1 MTVRP
6 SRAAATLSTALLTL
20 PMATAVRADDATIP
34 ETAPQVLQPITVQA
48 RQWTEDV
55 QDVPGSVDVLTWERL
70 ETPLW
75 DTLETIPKISPNVQI
90 EDSSVQSR
98 VVIRGITSA
107 NTALQDPVGYF
118 VNDVA
123 LPMGIS
129 QAPKL
134 FNVEQMEILKGPQGS
149 LFGRNTEAGAIRVDT
164 TDPTWEPTYWASLN
178 PSLRNGDDRWE
189 PVYVG
194 SAGVSGTLVEGRL
207 AGSLAVRGETTD
219 GIRRNLYDGDE
230 ESGDT
235 DRLTMSGGLQ
245 ARLGDDTDVSLK
257 SIFEYA
263 DEGKSRM
270 RYVNGPYATDAYTTN
285 YNTETWNK
293 TTTAIQSLRIDHRFN
308 DVDLTSV
315 TGWTHYHRDMRMDI
329 DLSPMPSPATGM
341 DTEDDMLSQE
351 LRLTSNDAESR
362 LRWLTGLYAYRQWT
376 DVQVHM
382 GTPLVYRDTDID
394 QVGLAGFG
402 QVEVSFTDKLR
413 LGIGGRVEWINQSGE
428 MTLTSTAGRS
438 TFDRDLDTV
447 TLLPRFT
454 LAYDVTPDVMVY
466 GSYARG
472 YLPGG
477 YNVSMATDAES
488 LAYDPEYTWTA
499 EAGVKATLFGG
510 RARTGL
516 ALFHTSI
523 TDKQILD
530 LQPGGIRRYSNAA
543 EAEIYGFEASADA
556 QVTSRWSVFG
566 TLGLQHAE
574 ATDYVTDV
582 SGPSG
587 TVQADLSGNALPMAA
602 DVTYSVGARYD
613 EGSGWFG
620 EASLNG
626 SGPYYF
632 DSRNTLEQD
641 AFVRVDAEIGYRFE
655 AFEVAL
661 WSANLTGENVY
672 TRAVSNRMGAIF
684 EDGAPREVG
693 LRVKVTW

>member
-1 MTVRP
+1 MTAAP
-6 SRAAATLSTALLTL
+6 PARATAAVSVLLLALPAAVARAEDPAATDGPALNL
-20 PMATAVRADDATIP
+20 A
-34 ETAPQVLQPITVQA
+34 PITVQA
-48 RQWTEDV
+48 RQWTEDLR
-55 QDVPGSVDVLTWERL
+55 DVPGSVDVLTWERL

-90 EDSSVQSR
+90 EDSSIQSR
-98 VVIRGITSA
+98 VVIRGVTSA

-134 FNVEQMEILKGPQGS
+134 FDVEQMEILKGPQGS

-164 TDPTWEPTYWASLN
+164 TDPGWEPTLWASLN
-178 PSLRNGDDRWE
+178 PSLRNGGDRWE

-219 GIRRNLYDGDE
+219 GVRRNLYDGDE

-235 DRLTMSGGLQ
+235 DRWTVSGGLT

-257 SIFEYA
+257 SIAERV

-270 RYVNGPYATDAYTTN
+270 RYVTGPYATDAYTTN
-285 YNTETWNK
+285 YNTESWNK
-293 TTTAIQSLRIDHRFN
+293 ITTAVQSLRIDHRFN
-308 DVDLTSV
+308 DIDLTSV
-315 TGWTHYHRDMRMDI
+315 TGWTHYHRDMQMDI
-329 DLSPMPSPATGM
+329 DLSPAPSPATGM
-341 DTEDDMLSQE
+341 DTTDDMVSQE
-351 LRLTSNDAESR
+351 LRLTSNDPESR
-362 LRWLTGLYAYRQWT
+362 LRWLTGLYVYRQWT
-376 DVQVHM
+376 DVEVHM
-382 GTPLVYRDTDID
+382 GTPLVYRNTDID
-394 QVGLAGFG
+394 QVGVAGFG
-402 QVEVSFTDKLR
+402 QVEVSFTDKMR
-413 LGIGGRVEWINQSGE
+413 LSIGGRVEWINQSGE

-454 LAYDVTPDVMVY
+454 LSYDVTPDVMVY

-516 ALFHTSI
+516 ALFHTTV

-530 LQPGGIRRYSNAA
+530 IDPAGFRRYSNAA

-556 QVTSRWSVFG
+556 RVTSRWSVFG

-574 ATDYVTDV
+574 ATDYITNV

-587 TVQADLSGNALPMAA
+587 TARTDLSGKALPMAA

-613 EGSGWFG
+613 EGDGWFG

-661 WSANLTGENVY
+661 WGANLSGENVY
-672 TRAVSNRMGAIF
+672 ARAVSNRMGEIF
-684 EDGAPREVG
+684 EDGPPREVG
-693 LRVKVTW
+693 LRVKVVW